1 MQLPR
6 EPRASALL
14 FTVCSVHRS
23 VAVHPGDKSSDAYEL
38 PASSCT
44 PLQFISSML
53 SLQTQGVNTAAPL
66 STCDRRI
73 AQSSAN
79 EKRVQAN
86 THRLP
91 LFAVK
96 SHWCK
101 IGREKSET
109 RWMWQASQTE
119 NSTSLIYTQ
128 DRALKVVCI
137 AAVLRDAADRLMM
150 KTYCGSTHKKSLTIP
165 DINMPDN

>member
-1 MQLPR
+1 MGRIYSRHSRQRRAFTCIRSVQLPR
-6 EPRASALL
+6 EPRVSALL
-14 FTVCSVHRS
+14 FTVRS
-23 VAVHPGDKSSDAYEL
+23 VRRSLAVHPGDKSSDAYEL

-44 PLQFISSML
+44 PVQFISNML
-53 SLQTQGVNTAAPL
+53 LLQTQGVNTAAPS

-96 SHWCK
+96 SHWCEK
-101 IGREKSET
+101 REGERGRDGECDKPLKQKTVHLSFTLKPGRSRSSALQLCSEML
-109 RWMWQASQTE
+109 R
-119 NSTSLIYTQ
+119 
-128 DRALKVVCI
+128 I
-137 AAVLRDAADRLMM
+137 A
-150 KTYCGSTHKKSLTIP
+150 
-165 DINMPDN
+165 